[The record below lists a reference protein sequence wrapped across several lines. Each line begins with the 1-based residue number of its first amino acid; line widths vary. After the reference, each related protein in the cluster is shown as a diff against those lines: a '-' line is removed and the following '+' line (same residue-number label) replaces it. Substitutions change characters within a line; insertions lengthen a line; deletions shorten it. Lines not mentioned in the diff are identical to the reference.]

1 MAGASKFRWLLGFVG
16 GFIKTRSSYKDIR
29 SNPESRKVSTLMG
42 KKSIGYTVIFL
53 VLLGLAVAL
62 GYWGIGMVKA
72 VGFLLGII
80 MVVAS
85 IGLAFYSLS
94 CLILALITAIMQLSL
109 NRRAIGW
116 IALILV
122 FIVVAVA
129 VVGFLLLTSL

>member
-122 FIVVAVA
+122 LIVVAVA